1 MKTQILLL
9 LTLAVA
15 SATWAQ
21 SAAPAPQAS
30 PPSATATLQTVVIEV
45 KDTSGAPVPGA
56 PVRLAPVPDPMPET
70 MQTDN
75 KGQLILQVQSGRYSM
90 VISMPGFSMNKAQF
104 DVAPGNRPQ
113 TVPVTLQIAPTGSGF
128 VQPAPDP
135 NVIVLTVAPFNDKFL
150 ISKEVLDGLPKKSV
164 VLHNPH
170 SNADEEYQGV
180 LLADLLTK
188 YGAPLGKELRGA
200 FLSCY
205 VLAVGADGYSA
216 VYSLA
221 ELDPSF
227 HPGDV
232 IIADSMD
239 GKPLDAHTGPFRLV
253 STEDKRPARGVRNL
267 VAIELKA
274 AQ

>member
-1 MKTQILLL
+1 M
-9 LTLAVA
+9 
-15 SATWAQ
+15 
-21 SAAPAPQAS
+21 
-30 PPSATATLQTVVIEV
+30 VVSI
-45 KDTSGAPVPGA
+45 
-56 PVRLAPVPDPMPET
+56 
-70 MQTDN
+70 
-75 KGQLILQVQSGRYSM
+75 
-90 VISMPGFSMNKAQF
+90 PGFSVRKAHF
-104 DVAPGNRPQ
+104 DVAPGNGPQ

-135 NVIVLTVAPFNDKFL
+135 NVIILTVAPFNGKFS
-150 ISKEVLDGLPKKSV
+150 ITKEVLNGLPKKSV

-170 SNADEEYQGV
+170 SNAEEKYEGV

-188 YGAPLGKELRGA
+188 YGAPLGNELRGG
-200 FLSCY
+200 FLSYY
-205 VLAVGADGYSA
+205 VLAVGADGYSV

-221 ELDPSF
+221 EIDPSF

-239 GKPLDAHTGPFRLV
+239 GKPLDTHTGPFRLV

-267 VAIELKA
+267 ITIELIA